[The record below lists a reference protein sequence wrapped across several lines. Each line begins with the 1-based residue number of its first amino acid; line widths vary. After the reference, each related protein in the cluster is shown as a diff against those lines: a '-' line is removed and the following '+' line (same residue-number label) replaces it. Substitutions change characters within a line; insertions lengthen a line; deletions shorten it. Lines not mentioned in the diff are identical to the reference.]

1 VLRHLDHLSPPE
13 AEHVLL
19 ELPVERAEYLG
30 LVADITGW
38 PDRSP
43 LARRVPAEDEIAALR
58 NTAGRWRAVTLL
70 DDETALRMAVTLF
83 RRVFVLDPLYD
94 TGDLLYAAWHD
105 PTIKAEHTRR
115 LAEQGALLVR
125 AAPVL
130 RDGTAVLAP
139 DHLPGSWDPRP
150 GWRQPRPDAEESARQ
165 AWALRTG
172 LVLLYWAD
180 RLDALVC
187 VTRSDVVEMLR
198 AAFGRAETWR
208 IVRLPPP
215 LALDQRRVDLAPHWA
230 AARRLTRRRV
240 LRRLDDMRAA
250 LERIGCAAAAGPVA
264 DEWRLALGR
273 SKLPD
278 PALLLRRVMAGVDP
292 NRAPPLP
299 PTPLRRRPL
308 CLTPFS

>member
-1 VLRHLDHLSPPE
+1 LLRHLDQLSPPE

-19 ELPVERAEYLG
+19 ELPVERAAYLG

-43 LARRVPAEDEIAALR
+43 LVRRVPAEDEVAALR
-58 NTAGRWRAVTLL
+58 NLAGRWRAVTLL
-70 DDETALRMAVTLF
+70 DDELALRMAATLF
-83 RRVFVLDPLYD
+83 RRVFVLDPLFD

-105 PTIKAEHTRR
+105 PTIKVEHARR
-115 LAEQGALLVR
+115 LADQAALLVR

-150 GWRQPRPDAEESARQ
+150 GWRQPKADADQPARQ

-172 LVLLYWAD
+172 LVLLHWAD

-187 VTRSDVVEMLR
+187 VSRSDVVEMLH
-198 AAFGRAETWR
+198 AVFGSTDTAHP
-208 IVRLPPP
+208 VRLPPP
-215 LALDQRRVDLAPHWA
+215 LALDQRRADLAPHWA
-230 AARRLTRRRV
+230 AARRLTRRRAP
-240 LRRLDDMRAA
+240 RRLGEMCQAM
-250 LERIGCAAAAGPVA
+250 EQIGCTAVPGQPG

-273 SKLPD
+273 STLPD
-278 PALLLRRVMAGVDP
+278 PALLLRRVMAGADP

-299 PTPLRRRPL
+299 PTRLRRRPL
-308 CLTPFS
+308 CLTPGP